1 MDRVNRHR
9 QWLPKETESPAATPL
24 SSADMWR
31 EPKMPRGEIS
41 KPEVEV
47 LNLWRRLPDKLKRVA
62 YSQMQTLMLARRQS
76 GVIRRQGG
84 LENDLAL
91 VLGQHV
97 GRCRPHRR
105 GTPGS
110 AHSAALGP
118 ALIGAGANAQH
129 RTVSVAPRRH
139 GPHRSVTGRRLDGLC
154 LELGSAGTV

>member
-9 QWLPKETESPAATPL
+9 QWLPEETESPAATPL

-62 YSQMQTLMLARRQS
+62 YSQMQTLMLARR
-76 GVIRRQGG
+76 
-84 LENDLAL
+84 
-91 VLGQHV
+91 
-97 GRCRPHRR
+97 
-105 GTPGS
+105 
-110 AHSAALGP
+110 
-118 ALIGAGANAQH
+118 
-129 RTVSVAPRRH
+129 H
-139 GPHRSVTGRRLDGLC
+139 GPHRSVMGRRLDGLC